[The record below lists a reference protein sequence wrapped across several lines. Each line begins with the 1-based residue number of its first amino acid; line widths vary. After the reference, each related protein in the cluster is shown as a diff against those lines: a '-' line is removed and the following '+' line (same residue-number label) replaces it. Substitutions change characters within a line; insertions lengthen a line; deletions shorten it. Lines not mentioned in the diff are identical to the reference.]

1 MTFVKLIVGDCVERI
16 MELPSG
22 SIHLVVTS
30 PPYGNLRT
38 YNGHSTWN
46 FKRTAEQLWRVLA
59 PGGCVCWNVGD
70 EVVDGSESL
79 APMRQAIYFKD
90 VIGFNVHDTMIYH
103 KHSFSHPDRV
113 RYHSVF
119 EYVFVLSK
127 GKPRCFNPIKDKPN
141 TTAGRPALGINT
153 FSRPDGSRHVRAT
166 QGGVSAEYGMRGNVW
181 SGKTRGQEEM
191 CKSLPHPALMPRWLA
206 RDLIHSWSNPG
217 DTVLDPFSGDATTGV
232 EAVKLGRNYIG
243 IDASEDYVLHS
254 RRHFDGLLMVGME
267 VVG

>member
-1 MTFVKLIVGDCVERI
+1 MTSVKLIVGDCVER
-16 MELPSG
+16 MAELPDE

-46 FKRTAEQLWRVLA
+46 FERTAEQLWRVLA

-70 EVVDGSESL
+70 EVIDGSESL

-90 VIGFNVHDTMIYH
+90 VIGFNVHDTMIYG
-103 KHSFSHPDRV
+103 KSNFGHPEKV
-113 RYHSVF
+113 RYHQLHEF
-119 EYVFVLSK
+119 VFVLSK
-127 GKPRCFNPIKDKPN
+127 GSPRVFNPIKDKKSEW
-141 TTAGRPALGINT
+141 AGTGTWGRNSVRLK
-153 FSRPDGSRHVRAT
+153 DGSMSKRKRNLI
-166 QGGVSAEYGMRGNVW
+166 SEFGMRGNIW
-181 SGKTRGQEEM
+181 IGKTSGQERGT
-191 CKSLPHPALMPRWLA
+191 KGSPHPALMPRWLA

-217 DTVLDPFSGDATTGV
+217 DIVLDPFSGDATTGV
-232 EAVKLGRNYIG
+232 EAVKLNRNYIG

-267 VVG
+267 VAA